1 MKPSRIFWGTLFAA
15 FGILLLIGRNFD
27 LQFDAIWRFWPL
39 ALVFIGLAMMLKQPK
54 IRGALAGL
62 AALGIALLLFGLVT
76 FEWLG
81 PNFHISVD
89 NDEKEDGVQVQEF
102 SEPLAPAVQRAT
114 LRLEAAAGT
123 YTVDSGSGELLH
135 ASVRSSIGGFLL
147 DRESTADDVRFFLHP
162 EQKSVRVSSVRNAL
176 NEVKVKIHPAPMWDI
191 DFDIGAAK
199 MECDFSRLR
208 VQSVHIN
215 AGAASLKLKL
225 GTPEG
230 EMHVKVSAGA
240 STMRIS
246 VPESAGCEVRV
257 DGGLSSKKLAEFD
270 KVRDGLYQTANFAQE
285 PRKIYID
292 VDAGVSSFRV
302 VRY

>member
-39 ALVFIGLAMMLKQPK
+39 ALVFIGLAMMLKEPK

-62 AALGIALLLFGLVT
+62 AALGTALLLYGLVT
-76 FEWLG
+76 LELFG
-81 PNFHISVD
+81 PNFHINVGDHEEES
-89 NDEKEDGVQVQEF
+89 GVQVQEF
-102 SEPLAPAVQRAT
+102 TEPLAPAVQRAT
-114 LRLEAAAGT
+114 LKLEAAAGT
-123 YTVDSGSGELLH
+123 YSVDSGAGELLH
-135 ASVRSSIGGFLL
+135 AKVRSSIGKFLL
-147 DRESTADDVRFFLHP
+147 DRVPTNDDVQLFLRP
-162 EQKSVRVSSVRNAL
+162 EQKNIHVRSVRRIV
-176 NEVKVKIHPAPMWDI
+176 NEVKVKLNPAPVWDI
-191 DFDIGAAK
+191 DLDIGAAK
-199 MECDFSRLR
+199 VDCDFSNLR
-208 VQSVHIN
+208 IQNIDIN

-225 GTPEG
+225 GTPVD
-230 EMHVKVSAGA
+230 EMRVKIDAGA

-246 VPESAGCEVRV
+246 VPESVGCEVRV

-270 KVRDGLYQTANFAQE
+270 KVRDGLYQTANFAHDTK
-285 PRKIYID
+285 RIYID

>member
-1 MKPSRIFWGTLFAA
+1 MKPSRIFLGTLFAA

-39 ALVFIGLAMMLKQPK
+39 ALVFIGLAMMLKEPK

-62 AALGIALLLFGLVT
+62 AALGTALLLFGLVT
-76 FEWLG
+76 SEWLG
-81 PNFHISVD
+81 PNFHITVD
-89 NDEKEDGVQVQEF
+89 GDEKEDGVQVQEF

-123 YTVDSGSGELLH
+123 YSVDSGAGELLH
-135 ASVRSSIGGFLL
+135 ARVRSSIGRFLL
-147 DRESTADDVRFFLHP
+147 DRESTADDVRFFLRP
-162 EQKSVRVSSVRNAL
+162 EQQSVRVSSVGKVL
-176 NEVKVKIHPAPMWDI
+176 NDVKVKIHPAPMWDI

-199 MECDFSRLR
+199 MECDLSKLR
-208 VQSVHIN
+208 IQSVHIN

-225 GTPEG
+225 GAPEG
-230 EMHVKVSAGA
+230 EMRVKVGAGA

-246 VPESAGCEVRV
+246 VPESVGCEVRV

-270 KVRDGLYQTANFAQE
+270 KVRDGLYQTANFVQE
-285 PRKIYID
+285 PNKIYID